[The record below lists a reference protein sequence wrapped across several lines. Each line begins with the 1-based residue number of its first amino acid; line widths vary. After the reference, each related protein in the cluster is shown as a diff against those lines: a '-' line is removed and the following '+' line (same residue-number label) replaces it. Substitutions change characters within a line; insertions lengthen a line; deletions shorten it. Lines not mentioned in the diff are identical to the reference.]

1 MRSLSKKTLLN
12 AGDSGA
18 ALPGTEFQV
27 EQAKGWTYV
36 FTTSVAGT
44 ATLDIEAYL
53 GGAWHVVHSQDLSAT
68 GSFMVRDDHG
78 HYEKIRI
85 NGSISGGTHT
95 VVANGT
101 VDSL

>member
-18 ALPGTEFQV
+18 TFPGTEFQV

-36 FTTSVAGT
+36 FTTSVAGA

-78 HYEKIRI
+78 HYEKIRV
-85 NGSISGGTHT
+85 NGSITGGTHT
-95 VVANGT
+95 VIANGT